1 MKFSVLISVLF
12 ICFVFAACASDEEE
26 ATCVTAF
33 DCPDGYSCVDSVCQ
47 ISSGESDD
55 SSDNDGPQDVSD
67 SSELPGGDNSNDELP
82 DSASIPEE
90 NDGDSDDLN
99 DSSEISADDDSA
111 DDTSS
116 ADEDTVQETQDEPV
130 VLECPNDCSGHGNC
144 DTTTGICTCTDNH
157 DGEDCSGC
165 LTGYSNNSGTCVK
178 KQCNP
183 NCKTITGCYFY
194 DDNSENTIY
203 PYGAETEA
211 HGTCNDSTGGDCV
224 CDQGWITNG
233 TGETL
238 ACGASLSV
246 LNNVECSVCDKNNP
260 PAKYAET
267 GCPTDCPTIM
277 GTLMFCD
284 VFMGMMGTG
293 YPMGVGKCYY
303 EPGTLKLY
311 CKCETGYTMSGSKY
325 YDENSIGAC
334 AAESSE

>member
-1 MKFSVLISVLF
+1 MKIKTFFSILFLCFALIS
-12 ICFVFAACASDEEE
+12 CGADEEE
-26 ATCVTAF
+26 GAGGACVTVM
-33 DCPDGYSCVDSVCQ
+33 DCPSGYSCINATCQPQIADTDTEDSTDTD
-47 ISSGESDD
+47 SNSDTTDSGT
-55 SSDNDGPQDVSD
+55 G
-67 SSELPGGDNSNDELP
+67 LPGDDY
-82 DSASIPEE
+82 
-90 NDGDSDDLN
+90 DGNDSDDDSDDADN
-99 DSSEISADDDSA
+99 DITGEDSDDVSS
-111 DDTSS
+111 T
-116 ADEDTVQETQDEPV
+116 DEDTAQETPDEPV
-130 VLECPNDCSGHGNC
+130 VLECPNNCSGHGNC
-144 DTTTGICTCTDNH
+144 DTTTGICACTDNH

-183 NCKTITGCYFY
+183 NCKTITSCYFY
-194 DDNSENTIY
+194 DDSENSFY

-233 TGETL
+233 TGETI

-260 PAKYAET
+260 PAKYIET
-267 GCPTDCPTIM
+267 GCPTDWPTIM

-303 EPGTLKLY
+303 EPGTLRLY
-311 CKCETGYTMSGSKY
+311 CKCEPGYTMSGSKY

>member
-1 MKFSVLISVLF
+1 MKFSALISVLF
-12 ICFVFAACASDEEE
+12 LCFVFVACMSEEDDS
-26 ATCVTAF
+26 CVTVL
-33 DCPDGYSCVDSVCQ
+33 DCPEGYSCENSVCQ
-47 ISSGESDD
+47 PLVVAETDAD
-55 SSDNDGPQDVSD
+55 QDVNDGSQDVSD
-67 SSELPGGDNSNDELP
+67 SSELSGNDSSDDELP
-82 DSASIPEE
+82 DNTSMTE
-90 NDGDSDDLN
+90 N
-99 DSSEISADDDSA
+99 DSSEISTDDDSA
-111 DDTSS
+111 AEPSDDTSS
-116 ADEDTVQETQDEPV
+116 ADEDAVPETPDEEPV
-130 VLECPNDCSGHGNC
+130 VLECPNNCSGHGNC

-165 LTGYSNNSGTCVK
+165 LTGYSDNSGTCVK

-194 DDNSENTIY
+194 DDNSENSIY

-211 HGTCNDSTGGDCV
+211 HGTCSDATGGNCV
-224 CDQGWITNG
+224 CEQGWLTNG

-246 LNNVECSVCDKNNP
+246 VNNVECSVCNKNNP

-303 EPGTLKLY
+303 EPGTLRLY
-311 CKCETGYTMSGSKY
+311 CICEPGYTMSGSKY